1 MIVLGNGESRKNID
15 ISKLSGTKI
24 GCNAIH
30 RDFFVEH
37 LVCIDQRTLKESLS
51 ANLKLTTIWTRP
63 EYVTSACIEVPDV
76 PQGNQRA
83 DQPKHWGSGP
93 YAVLIASQLDKEIH
107 MIGFDLYSSTG
118 LVNNMYKDTYGYSN
132 SDSHAVDP
140 RYWVYQISRIF
151 LNNPDKYFI
160 VYNNPNWVLP
170 ESWCLANVKF
180 TTLDKLESLL

>member
-51 ANLKLTTIWTRP
+51 ANLKSTTIWTRP

-93 YAVLIASQLDKEIH
+93 YAVLIASH
-107 MIGFDLYSSTG
+107 
-118 LVNNMYKDTYGYSN
+118 
-132 SDSHAVDP
+132 
-140 RYWVYQISRIF
+140 
-151 LNNPDKYFI
+151 
-160 VYNNPNWVLP
+160 
-170 ESWCLANVKF
+170 
-180 TTLDKLESLL
+180 